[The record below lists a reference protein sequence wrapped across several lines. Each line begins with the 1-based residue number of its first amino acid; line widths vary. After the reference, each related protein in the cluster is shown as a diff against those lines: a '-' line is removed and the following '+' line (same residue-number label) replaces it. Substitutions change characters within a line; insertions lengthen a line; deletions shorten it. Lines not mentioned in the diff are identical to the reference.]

1 MGDLEQKAHDLAVAV
16 AIEQQRIVNESK
28 LKQVSSGGSI
38 DFSFNTV
45 KLVDA
50 YSAAFDAIMAEFAA
64 RLG

>member
-16 AIEQQRIVNESK
+16 AIEQQRVINDCK
-28 LKQVSSGGSI
+28 LKAASSGNVDISI
-38 DFSFNTV
+38 DVV

>member
-16 AIEQQRIVNESK
+16 AIEQQRVINDCK
-28 LKQVSSGGSI
+28 LKEASNGNVDI
-38 DFSFNTV
+38 SFDVV

>member
-16 AIEQQRIVNESK
+16 AIEQQRVINDCK
-28 LKQVSSGGSI
+28 LKAASNGNVDISI
-38 DFSFNTV
+38 DVV